1 MSDAATESTTYRRLL
16 VKRIA
21 ARDFRNYAHVETL
34 LSDGWTVLIG
44 QNGAGKTN
52 FLELLVLNLQ
62 GVSFRGK
69 LNNLLRWGT
78 KETKIVADLSSGEKI
93 STHVFWESNGLK
105 HNRQMNECSMGSIQ
119 GEVPPVVLFIPQE
132 EYLLDSPAGRRKILS
147 RGLLLQSQ
155 LYRRHFLQYQRV
167 LKQRNALLRM
177 EKFHTSSSGELDVW
191 TDALIGPMLDIWRM
205 REEFLKTMNENL
217 PAVIKKI
224 GGINLALKAQII
236 LGGMPQGTK
245 ADEISPRDVVA
256 RFREI
261 RDREKELGA
270 TLIGPHRD
278 LFSFQHDGR
287 DVLPLL
293 SRGQR
298 RLLLLALHIVEGE
311 YAAKSCMT
319 APLFVLDDIFSELDP
334 KHRSAIGVALAG
346 EQVVV
351 TTAEEKILPK
361 LSGDPFCYFVKNG
374 KMEKHSLD

>member
-1 MSDAATESTTYRRLL
+1 MVYRRLL
-16 VKRIA
+16 LERVA
-21 ARDFRNYAHVETL
+21 ARNFRNYVQVEAFF
-34 LSDGWTVLIG
+34 SKDWTVLTG

-69 LNNLLRWGT
+69 LSNLLRWET

-93 STHVFWESNGLK
+93 STHVYFEGGHLK
-105 HNRQMNECSMGSIQ
+105 HDRNINKHSAGLIQ
-119 GEVPPVVLFIPQE
+119 EAVPPVVLFIPQE

-155 LYRRHFLQYQRV
+155 LYRSYFLQYQRI
-167 LKQRNALLRM
+167 LKQRNSLLRM
-177 EKFHTSSSGELDVW
+177 EKFNVSTSDELDAW

-205 REEFLKTMNENL
+205 REKFLKTLNDSL
-217 PAVIKKI
+217 PTVIKKL
-224 GGINLALKAQII
+224 GGISLALRAQII
-236 LGGMPQGTK
+236 LGGMLK
-245 ADEISPRDVVA
+245 HSKVDEISSQDVA
-256 RFREI
+256 TRFKEVRGRE
-261 RDREKELGA
+261 RELGS

-298 RLLLLALHIVEGE
+298 RLLLLALHIIEGK
-311 YAAKSCMT
+311 YAAESCMT

-334 KHRSAIGVALAG
+334 KHRSAIGSALAG
-346 EQVVV
+346 EQVVA
-351 TTAEEKILPK
+351 TTADRNILPE
-361 LSGDPFCYFVKNG
+361 LSGNSFYYLVKNG
-374 KMEKHSLD
+374 KMEKQ